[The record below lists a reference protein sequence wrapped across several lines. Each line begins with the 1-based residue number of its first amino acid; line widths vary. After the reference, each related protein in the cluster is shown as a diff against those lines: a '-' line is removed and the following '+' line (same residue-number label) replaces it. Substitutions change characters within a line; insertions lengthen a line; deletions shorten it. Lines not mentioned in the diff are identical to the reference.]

1 MNISA
6 SEFVKQYCKKSGI
19 AEREFYETQVPMP
32 DPTSP
37 YGWAAVS
44 NNPLSI
50 KAHVDLYSGK
60 PPAPEAYDTDWQSCR
75 ERAARADAVPSV
87 GISLVSIAKRT
98 AGLLRQLDYEPN
110 AESENP
116 IEVLLFDAEKVESD
130 IKEMKK
136 NRAAMFRPH
145 SVGRY
150 FYATWAVP
158 DENGLL
164 PCPFCGSHASS
175 IDDRLR
181 FTVRCQNKG
190 CGFVVIGPGVPE
202 LQTEEEAEKVDWA
215 ALEQQA
221 KDKWNGAIPQVGNFP
236 AHHDCCPAQNSVAP
250 AQSHGWIPVSE
261 RMPESNGVYFGWD
274 GKRVL
279 EVYCFFGGFSANQ
292 FIHGEITH
300 WMPLPAA
307 PQEAINALIPL
318 VSRNEQEVK

>member
-6 SEFVKQYCKKSGI
+6 SEFVKQYCKKNGI

-98 AGLLRQLDYEPN
+98 SGLLRQLDYEPN

-136 NRAAMFRPH
+136 NRAAMLAAAPQ
-145 SVGRY
+145 STGSEP
-150 FYATWAVP
+150 ATVP
-158 DENGLL
+158 G
-164 PCPFCGSHASS
+164 
-175 IDDRLR
+175 
-181 FTVRCQNKG
+181 K
-190 CGFVVIGPGVPE
+190 
-202 LQTEEEAEKVDWA
+202 
-215 ALEQQA
+215 
-221 KDKWNGAIPQVGNFP
+221 
-236 AHHDCCPAQNSVAP
+236 
-250 AQSHGWIPVSE
+250 WIPVSE
-261 RMPESNGVYFGWD
+261 RMPEVGDIVLTAIGGVVNVGEMECSAANC
-274 GKRVL
+274 R
-279 EVYCFFGGFSANQ
+279 FFTSVISGRELPA
-292 FIHGEITH
+292 TH
-300 WMPLPAA
+300 WMQLPAA
-307 PQEAINALIPL
+307 PQEVGDA
-318 VSRNEQEVK
+318 